1 MKGNF
6 YTFGLKYE
14 RVFLYVNFTKIGNK
28 LGLFF
33 APAYLVEPSGLE
45 FILNDE
51 PVNPHAK
58 PALARLEVVAEGT
71 FQLL

>member
-1 MKGNF
+1 MHFDPVRNGEKNC
-6 YTFGLKYE
+6 
-14 RVFLYVNFTKIGNK
+14 
-28 LGLFF
+28 
-33 APAYLVEPSGLE
+33 APTHLVEPSGLE